1 MKMRIKEILMLG
13 LLFIILGCDDKQHF
27 NLLNSKILQTYVE
40 KFNGNDEEL
49 YIQHISN
56 DSALSFLA
64 RNIPLIEIPDKEIE
78 ETYYFRWWTYRKHI
92 KDTEDGFVI
101 TEFLPKVSWA
111 GIHNT
116 INCPAGHQIYE
127 GRWLRD
133 PKYIAD
139 YISFWLN
146 DSGDGIRSYSFWV
159 ADAVLSFQSVHQ
171 DISELSS
178 QLPRLIDNYQEWERI
193 RRDSARTL
201 FWQIDDR
208 DGMEYS
214 ASGQILNDGILIN
227 KMAAVRPSIN
237 SYMYGDAK
245 AIASIAKLMD
255 SASITDVFNAKAEA
269 IQNEVHSRLWNE
281 ELGFFTVLPRDFTDA
296 TQPLDIR
303 EIIGYIP
310 WYFNLP
316 DDEDVYS
323 NAWKKV
329 MDTTGFYAPHGLTVC
344 ERAHP
349 YFAIN
354 YTGHACQ
361 WNGPSWPFATTQT
374 MKALSNLINNYSNTG
389 GLTKEEYYLLLS
401 QYAKSHTIVNER
413 GDKQNWIDENINPFT
428 GDWLSRTRLKTWEN
442 GTWSEKKGGV
452 ERGKDYNHSGF
463 CDLVIAD
470 LFGLKPRID
479 QVIEIKPL
487 TPDGWDWFCLDRI
500 RYHGKELTI
509 LWDRTGEKYHR
520 GKGLMLFIDG
530 ELKAKADQLQRLTFD
545 LNVL

>member
-1 MKMRIKEILMLG
+1 MRIKEILMLG

-374 MKALSNLINNYSNTG
+374 MKALSNLLNNYSNTG

>member
-374 MKALSNLINNYSNTG
+374 MKALSNLLNNYSNTG

>member
-1 MKMRIKEILMLG
+1 M
-13 LLFIILGCDDKQHF
+13 
-27 NLLNSKILQTYVE
+27 
-40 KFNGNDEEL
+40 
-49 YIQHISN
+49 
-56 DSALSFLA
+56 
-64 RNIPLIEIPDKEIE
+64 
-78 ETYYFRWWTYRKHI
+78 
-92 KDTEDGFVI
+92 
-101 TEFLPKVSWA
+101 
-111 GIHNT
+111 
-116 INCPAGHQIYE
+116 
-127 GRWLRD
+127 
-133 PKYIAD
+133 
-139 YISFWLN
+139 
-146 DSGDGIRSYSFWV
+146 
-159 ADAVLSFQSVHQ
+159 
-171 DISELSS
+171 
-178 QLPRLIDNYQEWERI
+178 
-193 RRDSARTL
+193 
-201 FWQIDDR
+201 
-208 DGMEYS
+208 
-214 ASGQILNDGILIN
+214 
-227 KMAAVRPSIN
+227 
-237 SYMYGDAK
+237 
-245 AIASIAKLMD
+245 
-255 SASITDVFNAKAEA
+255 
-269 IQNEVHSRLWNE
+269 
-281 ELGFFTVLPRDFTDA
+281 
-296 TQPLDIR
+296 LDIR

-374 MKALSNLINNYSNTG
+374 MKALSNLLNNYSNTG